1 MARMTRGIFIAG
13 VLLAGAWMSFSNLA
27 QEPATS
33 AVDAQQTPPVPL
45 LWKVSDDDNAVYLL
59 GSFHLLRPDDYPLS
73 ADVDAA
79 FANAESLMFE
89 LSPEEMHSSDL
100 SSRMTQAAIRTDGNV
115 LREDLDAATWQKL
128 DDYASHN
135 GLPLINLSTFEPW
148 FVALTISLM
157 EMGKQGL
164 DPGLGLDNY
173 FMQAAAE
180 HGKPTI
186 GLEKAQEQIDL
197 LDGMDKQEQ
206 IQFVREVLDEAEAGA
221 AETEKLHAAW
231 RAGDA
236 SKLSDEMATE
246 MKREYPRL
254 YQRINVERNDKWVP
268 RIEQQLTR
276 PGDDD
281 TLVVVGALH
290 LLGADG
296 VVQKL
301 KAKGYRVERICAACN
316 EQP

>member
-1 MARMTRGIFIAG
+1 MTAAWACSASPAQDLSPPAGDEPGLIAR
-13 VLLAGAWMSFSNLA
+13 
-27 QEPATS
+27 
-33 AVDAQQTPPVPL
+33 QTPPVPL

-79 FANAESLMFE
+79 YADAESLMFE
-89 LSPEEMHSSDL
+89 LSPDEMQSADL
-100 SSRMTQAAIRTDGNV
+100 SSRMTRAAIRTDGNV
-115 LREDLDAATWQKL
+115 LREDLDEATWQKL
-128 DDYASHN
+128 DDYASRN
-135 GLPLINLSTFEPW
+135 GLPLVNLSTFEPW
-148 FVALTISLM
+148 FVALTISLI

-164 DPGLGLDNY
+164 DPGLGLDNH
-173 FMQAAAE
+173 FMQAAAAD
-180 HGKPTI
+180 GKPTV
-186 GLEKAQEQIDL
+186 GLEQAQEQIDL

-206 IQFVREVLDEAEAGA
+206 IQFVREVLDEADAGA

-236 SKLSDEMATE
+236 ATLGNEMAAE

-268 RIEQQLTR
+268 RIEQQLSR
-276 PGDDD
+276 PGSDD

-301 KAKGYRVERICAACN
+301 KAEGYRVERICSACSN
-316 EQP
+316 SDD